1 MGQGYWGDGIVGMVQ
16 VRPGVGTEAQ
26 RKQRLWECPGSFS
39 FFNRKKHFF
48 DHSKQGKVSVKE
60 KKHQMFL
67 KDVIWQIDEMLSCCC
82 LSQDLQMEVMLLR
95 RLLRLLLCLVP
106 GSFVSFSR
114 TCRMVVYNESRTFR
128 TWERVPLK
136 VPAGK
141 PSSASKVT
149 ANIFRSVRRAAA
161 DQKKKNLP
169 CRFFELSVKPGR
181 GPAAGPL
188 LRNT

>member
-1 MGQGYWGDGIVGMVQ
+1 
-16 VRPGVGTEAQ
+16 
-26 RKQRLWECPGSFS
+26 
-39 FFNRKKHFF
+39 
-48 DHSKQGKVSVKE
+48 
-60 KKHQMFL
+60 MFL

-161 DQKKKNLP
+161 DQKKKTCLVDFLSCQSNQGAAQRLDHF
-169 CRFFELSVKPGR
+169 CRIPEMFVNQK
-181 GPAAGPL
+181 
-188 LRNT
+188 TC